1 VGPTAPVAQ
10 VAAPAGPFPVDQ
22 TSAHAFG
29 RALPLRDPVEAQK
42 LVCVAIGRLVLH
54 DSDDDARLAALLVLD
69 RYARQIREMLLVRY
83 VEGDAQLR
91 ALDRTYWQ
99 SAMRL
104 SQSFFNA
111 YEQFQQGGGHP
122 YDVSGPASVSC
133 LLTQLFLHRK
143 FEFLLRLFRYKK
155 PNAEHWRGLH
165 EAYVQARADELTSHP
180 VVVVQADGKPGP
192 ATTLEQQYIQ
202 ILLLDMMNGG
212 QYSPR
217 ELLWASSWFMDWS
230 SALPRLAC
238 QFDANANHPDHGFV
252 VDLGSGTGLKRVSPE
267 STGSQLVFDPS
278 PLMLLID
285 DKVTALRDPTAHR
298 RWSAPVEREAQI
310 ALLARLRILLAP
322 SPVLIERRGERTPVA
337 QSVQAIVGLA
347 GIARM
352 LRESGRAEIHA
363 IASSANQ
370 SEGDTILPFHG
381 NARMPSPMPQV
392 NSQPAAFATDDDLAA
407 LQQPWQVKDRS
418 DSGCRM
424 RGQIRDLN
432 LWIPG
437 SLVAMRE
444 DANAPWTL
452 SVVRRFKRLMVD
464 RVEIG
469 VEHIGCRPRFV
480 KIVTD
485 VRLDPASD
493 DLPEASRRSFA
504 AIYLPASEQL
514 PAMPIKT
521 LLLPAREFKSGSV
534 VMLLSSRSTYV
545 LRLNAP
551 IQQHMGFVWT
561 SFAIVDKQAATA
573 AANGSEKAE
582 RSPIPGARVP
592 LGTAAAHP

>member
-1 VGPTAPVAQ
+1 MSAPVAQ
-10 VAAPAGPFPVDQ
+10 DAALAGPFPVDQ

-42 LVCVAIGRLVLH
+42 LVCAAIARLVLH

-69 RYARQIREMLLVRY
+69 RYARPIREMLLVRY

-91 ALDRTYWQ
+91 ALDRNYWQ

-104 SQSFFNA
+104 CQSFFNA
-111 YEQFQQGGGHP
+111 YEQFQEGTGHP
-122 YDVSGPASVSC
+122 CDIGGPASVSC
-133 LLTQLFLHRK
+133 LLAQLFLHRK

-155 PNAEHWRGLH
+155 PNPEHWRGLH
-165 EAYVQARADELTSHP
+165 EAYAQARTDELTSHP

-230 SALPRLAC
+230 SALPRLASP
-238 QFDANANHPDHGFV
+238 FDANPDHPDHGLV
-252 VDLGSGTGLKRVSPE
+252 VDLGSGTGLKRASAE
-267 STGSQLVFDPS
+267 SAGNQLVFDPS

-285 DKVTALRDPTAHR
+285 EKVASLGDPTAHR

-310 ALLARLRILLAP
+310 ALLAQLRILFAP
-322 SPVLIERRGERTPVA
+322 SPVLIERREERTPVA

-352 LRESGRAEIHA
+352 LREGARAEIHA
-363 IASSANQ
+363 IASSSSQ
-370 SEGDTILPFHG
+370 PEGDTILPFPA
-381 NARMPSPMPQV
+381 NTRMPLHTPPG
-392 NSQPAAFATDDDLAA
+392 NTRPASFSTDDDLAT
-407 LQQPWQVKDRS
+407 LQQSWQVKDRS

-493 DLPEASRRSFA
+493 DLPESSRRSFA
-504 AIYLPASEQL
+504 AIYLPASEQS
-514 PAMPIKT
+514 PAMPINT

-551 IQQHMGFVWT
+551 IQQHLGFIWT
-561 SFAIVDKQAATA
+561 SFAIVDMQAATA
-573 AANGSEKAE
+573 AANGWERIE
-582 RSPIPGARVP
+582 RSVTPSARVRV
-592 LGTAAAHP
+592 GTAAAHP

>member
-1 VGPTAPVAQ
+1 MGLSAPAVQ
-10 VAAPAGPFPVDQ
+10 HAAPAGPFPVDQ

-69 RYARQIREMLLVRY
+69 RYARQIRDMLLVRY

-91 ALDRTYWQ
+91 ALDRNYWQ

-111 YEQFQQGGGHP
+111 YERFQQGSGQP
-122 YDVSGPASVSC
+122 YDVGGPASVSC
-133 LLTQLFLHRK
+133 LLAQRFLHRK

-155 PNAEHWRGLH
+155 PNPEHWRGLH
-165 EAYVQARADELTSHP
+165 EAYAQARADELTSHP
-180 VVVVQADGKPGP
+180 VVVVQADGKPGL
-192 ATTLEQQYIQ
+192 ATTLEEQYIQ

-230 SALPRLAC
+230 SALPRLASA
-238 QFDANANHPDHGFV
+238 FEADADHPDRGFV
-252 VDLGSGTGLKRVSPE
+252 VDLGSGTGLKRASAE
-267 STGSQLVFDPS
+267 SAGNQLVFDPS

-285 DKVTALRDPTAHR
+285 EKVASLGDPIAHR

-310 ALLARLRILLAP
+310 ALLAQLRILFAP
-322 SPVLIERRGERTPVA
+322 SPVLIERREERTPVA

-352 LRESGRAEIHA
+352 LREGARAEIHA
-363 IASSANQ
+363 SASSANQ

-381 NARMPSPMPQV
+381 NARTPLPMPQV
-392 NSQPAAFATDDDLAA
+392 NSQPVAFATDDDLAT
-407 LQQPWQVKDRS
+407 LQQSWQVKDRS

-521 LLLPAREFKSGSV
+521 LLLPAREFTAGSTV
-534 VMLLSSRSTYV
+534 KLLSSRATYV

-551 IQQHMGFVWT
+551 IQQHLGFVWT
-561 SFAIVDKQAATA
+561 SFSIIDNHA
-573 AANGSEKAE
+573 AAADVLGQVEPAAMISAG
-582 RSPIPGARVP
+582 GARVCGVEARP
-592 LGTAAAHP
+592 

>member
-1 VGPTAPVAQ
+1 VGLSAPVAQ
-10 VAAPAGPFPVDQ
+10 HAALAGPFPVDQ
-22 TSAHAFG
+22 TSAHVFG
-29 RALPLRDPVEAQK
+29 RALPLRDPVAAQQR
-42 LVCVAIGRLVLH
+42 VCGAIARLVHH

-69 RYARQIREMLLVRY
+69 RYARQIRDMLLLRY

-91 ALDRTYWQ
+91 ALDRNYWQ

-111 YEQFQQGGGHP
+111 YEQFQQGNGQP
-122 YDVSGPASVSC
+122 YDVGGPASVSC
-133 LLTQLFLHRK
+133 LLAQRFLHRK

-155 PNAEHWRGLH
+155 PNPEHWRGLH
-165 EAYVQARADELTSHP
+165 DAYAQARADDLTSHP

-230 SALPRLAC
+230 HALPRLAPPLNDD
-238 QFDANANHPDHGFV
+238 QPDHGFV
-252 VDLGSGTGLKRVSPE
+252 VDLGSGTGLKRASTE
-267 STGSQLVFDPS
+267 SAGNLLVFDPT

-285 DKVTALRDPTAHR
+285 DKVASLRDPAVHR
-298 RWSAPVEREAQI
+298 HWSAPVEREAQI

-347 GIARM
+347 SIARM
-352 LRESGRAEIHA
+352 LREGARAEIHA

-370 SEGDTILPFHG
+370 QEGDTIQPLHG
-381 NARMPSPMPQV
+381 SARMPLPVPQA
-392 NSQPAAFATDDDLAA
+392 SALPAAFATDDDLAA

-444 DANAPWTL
+444 DAAAPWTL

-493 DLPEASRRSFA
+493 DLPDASRRSFA
-504 AIYLPASEQL
+504 AIYLPASEHL
-514 PAMPIKT
+514 PAMPINT

-573 AANGSEKAE
+573 AADGPENVE
-582 RSPIPGARVP
+582 RSALPGARAR